1 MISADSYLHRLQLTH
16 PLSTDSKQLL
26 LFELH
31 NRHNFLIPFENLDII
46 LGKYHSLDL
55 PSLTNRILQQHRG
68 GYCYELNALF
78 GQFLQTLGFEVTMH
92 NARIRFGS
100 KELFPRGHQLM
111 TVTTDEGIF
120 LADVGYRNGLIEP
133 MPLRNNTI
141 QQQFSESFRLTQSA
155 SGEWLLQK
163 LVHKQWEDLYSFYT
177 IPCEPVDFE
186 PLHFYNSH
194 SSHSIFTNTRIVSL
208 KTTEGSISLIDNTMV
223 IFRNGTR
230 INSSIHSPKEYHTL
244 LKDCFRIDLSVEE
257 IERLYHHQS
266 QDQAAKLIKDSLIPS
281 PSLML

>member
-1 MISADSYLHRLQLTH
+1 MIIADSYLQRLQLSR
-16 PLSTDSKQLL
+16 PLTTDSKQLL
-26 LFELH
+26 LYELH

-46 LGKYHSLDL
+46 LGKYHNLDL
-55 PSLTNRILQQHRG
+55 ASLNNRILQQYRG

-78 GQFLQTLGFEVTMH
+78 GQLLQTLGFEVTVH
-92 NARIRFGS
+92 NARIWFGS

-133 MPLRNNTI
+133 IPLRNNTI

-163 LVHKQWEDLYSFYT
+163 LIRKQWEDLYSFYT
-177 IPCEPVDFE
+177 VACEPVDFE
-186 PLHFYNSH
+186 PLHYYNSH
-194 SSHSIFTNTRIVSL
+194 SSDSIFTNTRIVSL
-208 KTTEGSISLIDNTMV
+208 KTTEGSISLIDNNLV
-223 IFRNGTR
+223 IFRNGSR
-230 INSSIHSPKEYHTL
+230 IESSINSHKEYDTI

-257 IERLYHHQS
+257 IERLFHHQP
-266 QDQAAKLIKDSLIPS
+266 QDQTA
-281 PSLML
+281 